1 MRRESDK
8 FLSIYILLVNVADT
22 CQCIG
27 IVKVIDEWQLG
38 MGSTLNLCTVHTPAK
53 MVDEIKSRVYV
64 MEVAKMEESYGTTQ
78 AIKASLSDKGFFLC
92 LVCF

>member
-1 MRRESDK
+1 
-8 FLSIYILLVNVADT
+8 
-22 CQCIG
+22 
-27 IVKVIDEWQLG
+27 
-38 MGSTLNLCTVHTPAK
+38 VHTPAK